1 MRELSVVMSLAVLG
15 AACSTPAPE
24 STIDRHFGQAMRTA
38 RTAQLSDPQA
48 PQRLRAPAT
57 LDGTAAAAGVTR
69 YQRSFDAP
77 SNASNVFNIGV
88 GSTAGM
94 GTK

>member
-24 STIDRHFGQAMRTA
+24 SAIDRHFGQASRAA
-38 RTAQLSDPQA
+38 RAAQFSDPDA
-48 PQRLRAPAT
+48 TQRLRAPAGF
-57 LDGTAAAAGVTR
+57 DGAAAAAGVVR

-77 SNASNVFNIGV
+77 SNAGNVFNIGV
-88 GSTAGM
+88 GSAGVAPA
-94 GTK
+94 K